1 MNSYVKNYYI
11 LMRTVI
17 KVGIEALKEM
27 IEVDNT
33 FEVTKDA
40 ESEDDWALTP
50 DMFTGTTMSSCVIH
64 LLLIILYIKRMCFV
78 RNSEIAI

>member
-17 KVGIEALKEM
+17 KVGIDALKEM
-27 IEVDNT
+27 IEVDNI

-40 ESEDDWALTP
+40 ESEDD
-50 DMFTGTTMSSCVIH
+50 
-64 LLLIILYIKRMCFV
+64 
-78 RNSEIAI
+78 

>member
-1 MNSYVKNYYI
+1 MI
-11 LMRTVI
+11 TVI

-40 ESEDDWALTP
+40 ESEDD
-50 DMFTGTTMSSCVIH
+50 
-64 LLLIILYIKRMCFV
+64 
-78 RNSEIAI
+78 